1 MVKEKFYTCKYDR
14 PFKEIMLKKQ
24 NKDILKSLLEKILK
38 VEINKIDINNIE
50 RNTGNL
56 EIKRKNL
63 DALLTTS
70 IGKIGIEV
78 NALNKPYVKPRNM
91 AYICDIYASHTL
103 VGEEYDEETKIIQ
116 INFSYGLKEDYKY
129 TTYKIQ
135 NNNKKEFVKNFLIY
149 EVNMDYYKK
158 LWYTEDE
165 RVIEENIYIIMLDLD
180 KEELE
185 KISKKDKVVK
195 KYMEEIVK
203 LNGSTIFREYMTREE
218 DLRKIRNS
226 LIMEEKKKSLEK
238 GMKQGMKQGMKN
250 GIEEGILKVAKN
262 LKNMGMSEDEIITA
276 TGLSVSKIKEL

>member
-135 NNNKKEFVKNFLIY
+135 NNNKKENENGIRILGKR
-149 EVNMDYYKK
+149 KK
-158 LWYTEDE
+158 RRHHLAE
-165 RVIEENIYIIMLDLD
+165 RV
-180 KEELE
+180 
-185 KISKKDKVVK
+185 
-195 KYMEEIVK
+195 
-203 LNGSTIFREYMTREE
+203 F
-218 DLRKIRNS
+218 
-226 LIMEEKKKSLEK
+226 
-238 GMKQGMKQGMKN
+238 
-250 GIEEGILKVAKN
+250 
-262 LKNMGMSEDEIITA
+262 
-276 TGLSVSKIKEL
+276 